1 MTHEKIFFNQT
12 FDKTRLKVLILWYL
26 TKYGDNITINFIENL
41 KNIGFFYATK
51 AGLSLS
57 IEDLK
62 IPPSK
67 ANLIVETE
75 RLINIANLNNK
86 TSKTTPIEYF
96 QNIIDLWYK
105 SSELIRCNVVQHF
118 NKIDKLNP
126 VFMMAFSGARGNIS
140 QVRQLVGMRGLMADP
155 EGQILNFPIRSNF
168 REGLSLTEYIISC
181 YGARKGLVDTA
192 LKTANSG
199 YLTRRLVD
207 VAQHIIISQY
217 DCETKQGIYV
227 GPSIN
232 NNKILISLEKK
243 LVGRV
248 LAEQISTTGRKNQII
263 TTKLAIKLSKK
274 REKIFVRSPLS
285 CNLKNSIC
293 QLCYGWNL
301 STNSLVALGECVG
314 ILAAQSIGEPGTQ
327 LTMRTFHTGG
337 VFSGDVMEEIRS
349 FHSGKISFN
358 EFIIGNLIRTLHGNI
373 AFLTKK
379 ESKFALKNKSLKK
392 KTTYSIPKATILF
405 VKNNQLVKENQLLA
419 EYSFLLNIKNNEIQT
434 KYDMISNH
442 EGEIFFEN
450 IFLLRNKTSTNLKI
464 GLNFGTFWV
473 LEGNI
478 YQAELQSN
486 FFAKNG
492 DIIDSKSIILQLDKM
507 LSYSSELFLRTRE
520 VKKFKDYNNK
530 NILKT
535 FPQKKK
541 FIVYKYLGNIKIK
554 NFIYKKFGYYINI
567 KNLSLYF
574 LYSKKI
580 EERKNFRF
588 FYLKLFF
595 NKTKKDFLLKKKR
608 ILLKNTF
615 FSIKKRIFLITEKI
629 QNNSFSN
636 IKILKNKN
644 FIFKI
649 FKTNKSIV
657 QFYFFKIKK
666 LSSSIKNNQNSFFK
680 KNPYQGKLHPN
691 KKLYFSLIFSKNSK
705 KIKSKPI
712 SKTILLQNKNLNTIK
727 NYKLNIH
734 YGWVFLY
741 KSFPIFFNKLNKK
754 FLINRT
760 VGNFFYSKFIYKDVV
775 YLNFKIYY
783 FSLFTFLTHR
793 KFVKNNKFY
802 FKTKKTSI
810 GRNFK
815 ILKNFKQTNKNF
827 LIFKKFKE
835 QNFSHLIKQQKI
847 FKTIFQN
854 KKTLE
859 TFNYKNQIFNQQTKS
874 RLKNNF
880 PTIQIKNKNSITIY
894 NCKIIYKNI
903 ILEYNSKIQPNNE
916 IAIHYWFPKVLTF
929 YNTEKIAEKK
939 IPHIKTTL
947 KLKNNKI
954 IENSF
959 FYRYS
964 VCSGIEGEITK
975 LKKYFLGK
983 EKAIFL
989 TKKEKI
995 AYSKSKISNKLFLGK
1010 VVRIGDNLTPFY
1022 VSKNSGQI
1030 IEKTTNKIIIRK
1042 AYPYLFSTQSIFH
1055 ISNSDFVSKNN
1066 LLLTLFYQ
1074 KLKNEDI
1081 IQGIPKIEEL
1091 FEARNLKNLDK
1102 KRENIHFKLELCFQ
1116 YYKKQY
1122 TVEKALQKSIKTI
1135 QQILVHNIQ
1144 KVYEEQGVFI
1154 ADKHIEIIVRQMTT
1168 KVFINESGKTGL
1180 LQGELIDIKYIE
1192 AINLGNNFKKLY
1204 YQPIILGITKASLET
1219 DSFISAASFQETTRI
1234 LSNGVIEQKT
1244 DFLKGLKENVIVGHL
1259 IPGGTGY
1266 NFFSF

>member
-1 MTHEKIFFNQT
+1 MIHNKLFFNQT

-26 TKYGDNITINFIENL
+26 TKYGNNITINFIENL

-67 ANLIVETE
+67 SSLIVETE
-75 RLINIANLNNK
+75 RLINIANLNNL
-86 TSKTTPIEYF
+86 TSKTTPVEYF

-105 SSELIRCNVVQHF
+105 TSELIRYNVIQHF
-118 NKIDKLNP
+118 NKTDKLNP

-217 DCETKQGIYV
+217 DCETKQGIYI

-248 LAEQISTTGRKNQII
+248 VAEQISTIAKKNQII
-263 TTKLAIKLSKK
+263 TTTLAIELTKK
-274 REKIFVRSPLS
+274 RQKVFVRSPLS

-349 FHSGKISFN
+349 LHSGKIRFN
-358 EFIIGNLIRTLHGNI
+358 DYVVGNLIRTLHGTV

-379 ESKFALKNKSLKK
+379 ESKFILKKQSLNK
-392 KTTYSIPKATILF
+392 KTTYSIPKSTILF
-405 VKNNQLVKENQLLA
+405 VKNNQIVKENQLLA
-419 EYSFLLNIKNNEIQT
+419 EYSFILNIKNNEIQT

-442 EGEIFFEN
+442 EGEVFFEN
-450 IFLLRNKTSTNLKI
+450 IFLLQNKVSNNFKI

-473 LEGNI
+473 LEGTI
-478 YQAELQSN
+478 YQSELQSN
-486 FFAKNG
+486 FFANKG
-492 DIIDSKSIILQLDKM
+492 DIIDSKSIILQLDKVF
-507 LSYSSELFLRTRE
+507 SYPSDLVLENQE
-520 VKKFKDYNNK
+520 IKKFKNFK
-530 NILKT
+530 KGIKST
-535 FPQKKK
+535 FKKKK
-541 FIVYKYLGNIKIK
+541 FGVYKSLGNLKIQ
-554 NFIYKKFGYYINI
+554 NYIYKKIGYFINI
-567 KNLSLYF
+567 KCLCLYF
-574 LYSKKI
+574 LYSKTLQEK
-580 EERKNFRF
+580 KVVRF

-595 NKTKKDFLLKKKR
+595 IKNPNNFLFNSKKTILQNSLFYRKQTIFSLTKKNQNKYFSLFKVLKKPAP
-608 ILLKNTF
+608 
-615 FSIKKRIFLITEKI
+615 IF
-629 QNNSFSN
+629 N
-636 IKILKNKN
+636 
-644 FIFKI
+644 IFKY
-649 FKTNKSIV
+649 KKNCV
-657 QFYFFKIKK
+657 QFRFFKMKV
-666 LSSSIKNNQNSFFK
+666 SIPSRKNNQFFLLQ
-680 KNPYQGKLHPN
+680 KNPYQQIS
-691 KKLYFSLIFSKNSK
+691 KKNLYLSVIYSKSSK
-705 KIKSKPI
+705 KIRKKNVTRFSLLRAN
-712 SKTILLQNKNLNTIK
+712 TIKNIK

-734 YGWVFLY
+734 NGWFFFYEFVPIHLNQVNQKYFLVRN
-741 KSFPIFFNKLNKK
+741 FENFFN
-754 FLINRT
+754 
-760 VGNFFYSKFIYKDVV
+760 SKFIYKEILFL
-775 YLNFKIYY
+775 YFKGFY
-783 FSLFTFLTHR
+783 FSIFKFLKNR
-793 KFVKNNKFY
+793 KFLKNNKFY
-802 FKTKKTSI
+802 NQSKKGISRNVQIFK
-810 GRNFK
+810 N
-815 ILKNFKQTNKNF
+815 LKQTNKKFVNYKKTKETNF
-827 LIFKKFKE
+827 RYQVKK
-835 QNFSHLIKQQKI
+835 QKL
-847 FKTIFQN
+847 FKTIFEN
-854 KKTLE
+854 KKNLE
-859 TFNYKNQIFNQQTKS
+859 IFNFKNTTENQQKRS
-874 RLKNNF
+874 KIKNNF
-880 PTIQIKNKNSITIY
+880 SKLQIKNIKSKTVY
-894 NCKIIYKNI
+894 NFKIISKNI
-903 ILEYNSKIQPNNE
+903 FLQFDSKLQPYNEVVIDYS
-916 IAIHYWFPKVLTF
+916 FPKVLNF
-929 YNTEKIAEKK
+929 YNKETIAEKNVS
-939 IPHIKTTL
+939 HIKTNL
-947 KLKNNKI
+947 KLKNNRI
-954 IENSF
+954 LENSF

-964 VCSGIEGEITK
+964 ICGGIEGEITK
-975 LKKYFLGK
+975 LKTYALGK

-989 TKKEKI
+989 TKTEKK
-995 AYSKSKISNKLFLGK
+995 AYSKLKDSQKLFLGK
-1010 VVRIGDNLTPFY
+1010 VLRIGDLLNKFY
-1022 VSKNSGQI
+1022 ALKYSGQI
-1030 IEKTTNKIIIRK
+1030 IEKTTEKIIFRK

-1055 ISNSDFVSKNN
+1055 INNSDFVSKNN

-1091 FEARNLKNLDK
+1091 FEARNLRTLDK
-1102 KRENIHFKLELCFQ
+1102 KNENIHFKLELCFQ
-1116 YYKKQY
+1116 YYRKIY
-1122 TVEKALQKSIKTI
+1122 TIKKALQKSIKTI

-1154 ADKHIEIIVRQMTT
+1154 ADKHVEIIVRQMTT
-1168 KVFINESGKTGL
+1168 KVFITESGKTGL

-1192 AINLGNNFKKLY
+1192 SINLGNNFKQIY

-1244 DFLKGLKENVIVGHL
+1244 DFLRGLKENVIVGHL

-1266 NFFSF
+1266 NLFSF